1 LTLSSAT
8 CGHVNLKSFEDAP
21 CTLLG
26 MGHVYLTRPLGNVV
40 EQFRQQLPGE
50 LRVHRTSGLPPAR
63 EELLESVRGA
73 DAIISLVTDR
83 IDAEVLDT
91 AGDQLKVVANVA
103 VGYDNIDLDA
113 AAERNV
119 IVTNTPGV
127 LDEAVADLTLAL
139 LLATTRRVAE
149 GDRFIRTGTEWI
161 WSPEGYVGLDVS
173 AGATLG
179 IVGLGRIGM
188 AVAKRA
194 QAFGMKIIATGR
206 RAHHDDARSL
216 GVSPASSI
224 EELLE
229 TADIVSLHCPLTQ
242 ETKHLIGAEQLAA
255 MKPGSYLINTARGP
269 LVDEE
274 ALADSIESGHLGGAG
289 LDVHEFEPATNPRLR
304 TMEQVVMLPHIGS
317 AGGVTR
323 DEMASLAFRNVVA
336 VLNGEKPLTPVGG

>member
-1 LTLSSAT
+1 
-8 CGHVNLKSFEDAP
+8 
-21 CTLLG
+21 
-26 MGHVYLTRPLGNVV
+26 MGHVYLTRPLGDVV

-50 LRVHRTSGLPPAR
+50 LRVHRTSGLPPTR
-63 EELLESVRGA
+63 QELLESVQGA
-73 DAIISLVTDR
+73 EAIISLVTDR
-83 IDAEVLDT
+83 IDAEVLDA

-161 WSPEGYVGLDVS
+161 WSPESYVGLDVS

-179 IVGLGRIGM
+179 ILGLGRIGM

-194 QAFGMKIIATGR
+194 QAFGMTIIATGR

-224 EELLE
+224 DELLE
-229 TADIVSLHCPLTQ
+229 TADIVSLHCPLT
-242 ETKHLIGAEQLAA
+242 EDTKHLIGAEQLAA

-274 ALADSIESGHLGGAG
+274 ALADVIDSGHLGGAG

-317 AGGVTR
+317 AGDVTR
-323 DEMASLAFRNVVA
+323 DEMASLAFRNAIA
-336 VLNGEKPLTPVGG
+336 VLNGEQPITPVG

>member
-1 LTLSSAT
+1 
-8 CGHVNLKSFEDAP
+8 
-21 CTLLG
+21 
-26 MGHVYLTRPLGNVV
+26 MGHIYLTRPLGDVV

-50 LRVHRTSGLPPAR
+50 LRTHYTADFPPSR

-73 DAIISLVTDR
+73 EAIISLVTDR
-83 IDAEVLDT
+83 IDAEVLDA

-103 VGYDNIDLDA
+103 VGYDNIDLGA
-113 AAERNV
+113 AAERGV
-119 IVTNTPGV
+119 LVTNTPGV

-139 LLATTRRVAE
+139 ILATTRRVAE

-161 WSPEGYVGLDVS
+161 WSPEGYVGLDIS

-188 AVAKRA
+188 AVAQRA

-206 RAHHDDARSL
+206 RAHGDDARSL
-216 GVSPASSI
+216 GVSPASSLN
-224 EELLE
+224 ELLSA
-229 TADIVSLHCPLTQ
+229 ADIVSLHCPLT
-242 ETKHLIGAEQLAA
+242 EDTKHLIGAQQLQA

-274 ALADSIESGHLGGAG
+274 ALADAIESGHLGGAG

-304 TMEQVVMLPHIGS
+304 TMDSVVMLPHIGS
-317 AGGVTR
+317 AGDVTR
-323 DEMASLAFRNVVA
+323 NEMASLAFRNVVA
-336 VLNGEKPLTPVGG
+336 ALNGEKPITAVG

>member
-1 LTLSSAT
+1 
-8 CGHVNLKSFEDAP
+8 
-21 CTLLG
+21 
-26 MGHVYLTRPLGNVV
+26 MGHIYLTRPLGDVV
-40 EQFRQQLPGE
+40 EQFRQQLPAQ
-50 LRVHRTSGLPPAR
+50 LRVHHTSEFPPDRT
-63 EELLESVRGA
+63 ELLEAVRGA
-73 DAIISLVTDR
+73 GAIISLVTDR
-83 IDAEVLDT
+83 IDAEVLDA

-119 IVTNTPGV
+119 TVTNTPGV
-127 LDEAVADLTLAL
+127 LDDAVADLTLAL

-194 QAFGMKIIATGR
+194 QAFGMNIVATGR
-206 RAHHDDARSL
+206 RAHDDDARSF
-216 GVSPASSI
+216 GVRPASSMH
-224 EELLE
+224 ELLRV
-229 TADIVSLHCPLTQ
+229 ADIVSLHCPLTP
-242 ETKHLIGAEQLAA
+242 ETKHLIGAEQLAS

-274 ALADSIESGHLGGAG
+274 ALADALDSGHLSGAG
-289 LDVHEFEPATNPRLR
+289 LDVHEFEPQTNSRLR

-317 AGGVTR
+317 AGDATR
-323 DEMASLAFRNVVA
+323 NEMAALAFRNTIA
-336 VLNGEKPLTPVGG
+336 VLSGEQPLTPVE